1 MGKKDLLFTIGCI
14 LIVAAI
20 MLVGVYGVVTRENN
34 VVSVDKELDTG
45 VISEN
50 IEEKIELP
58 TVSGENVLKPFYF
71 GSSIQEIEDMEL
83 DVRFSIEDIDLE
95 NKKIKFEIYN
105 PDLYDAVEVSNLK
118 VGDKIV
124 VSEKEIFIDS
134 LEENGDFIEIN
145 GGIGG
150 SETGVSLVA
159 ADGGTYRS
167 VVFNDHSTFAYVGE
181 TEFSFANNFVIEDYF
196 GGDYGNDGRKAS
208 LENLSEFIKE
218 LPEGYGEFGEICTT
232 LRVVDNKVV
241 SIVRRWIP

>member
-1 MGKKDLLFTIGCI
+1 MDKKDMLFIVCCI

-20 MLVGVYGVVTRENN
+20 MLFGVYGVVTREKN
-34 VVSVDKELDTG
+34 VVNVDKELETG
-45 VISEN
+45 VISET
-50 IEEKIELP
+50 IEEIELP
-58 TVSGENVLKPFYF
+58 TVSGERVLKPFYF
-71 GSSIQEIEDMEL
+71 GSSIEEIDDMIL
-83 DVRFSIEDIDLE
+83 DVRFSIDDIDLE

-105 PDLYDAVEVSNLK
+105 PDLYDAVEVNELK

-124 VSEKEIFIDS
+124 VSEEEILIDNI
-134 LEENGDFIEIN
+134 EENSNFVEIN

-181 TEFSFANNFVIEDYF
+181 TEFPFANNFVIEDYF

-232 LRVVDNKVV
+232 LRVVNNEVV
-241 SIVRRWIP
+241 NITRRWIP

>member
-1 MGKKDLLFTIGCI
+1 MDKKDMLFIVCCI

-20 MLVGVYGVVTRENN
+20 MLFGVYGVVTREKN
-34 VVSVDKELDTG
+34 VVNVDKELETG
-45 VISEN
+45 VISET
-50 IEEKIELP
+50 IEEIELP
-58 TVSGENVLKPFYF
+58 TVSGERVLKPFYF
-71 GSSIQEIEDMEL
+71 GSSIEEIDDMIL
-83 DVRFSIEDIDLE
+83 DVRFSIDDIDLE

-105 PDLYDAVEVSNLK
+105 PDLYDAVEVNNLK

-124 VSEKEIFIDS
+124 VSEETILI
-134 LEENGDFIEIN
+134 ENIEMTGNFVEIN

-181 TEFSFANNFVIEDYF
+181 TEFPFANNFVIEDYF

-232 LRVVDNKVV
+232 LRVVNNEVV
-241 SIVRRWIP
+241 NITRRWIP

>member
-1 MGKKDLLFTIGCI
+1 MDKKDMLFIVCCI

-20 MLVGVYGVVTRENN
+20 MLFGVYGVVTREKN
-34 VVSVDKELDTG
+34 VVNVDKELETG
-45 VISEN
+45 VISET
-50 IEEKIELP
+50 IEEIELP
-58 TVSGENVLKPFYF
+58 TVSGERVLKPFYF
-71 GSSIQEIEDMEL
+71 GSSIEEIDDMIL
-83 DVRFSIEDIDLE
+83 DVRFSIDDIDLE

-105 PDLYDAVEVSNLK
+105 PDLYDAVEVNELK

-124 VSEKEIFIDS
+124 VSEEEILIDS
-134 LEENGDFIEIN
+134 IEENSNFVEIN

-167 VVFNDHSTFAYVGE
+167 VVFNDHSTFAYVDE
-181 TEFSFANNFVIEDYF
+181 TEFPFANIFVIEDYF

-218 LPEGYGEFGEICTT
+218 LPENYGEFGEICTT
-232 LRVVDNKVV
+232 LRVVNNEVV
-241 SIVRRWIP
+241 NITRRWIP

>member
-1 MGKKDLLFTIGCI
+1 MDKKDMLFTVCCI

-20 MLVGVYGVVTRENN
+20 MLFGVYGVVTREKN
-34 VVSVDKELDTG
+34 VVNVDKELETG
-45 VISEN
+45 VISET
-50 IEEKIELP
+50 IEEIKLP
-58 TVSGENVLKPFYF
+58 TVSGERVLKPFYF
-71 GSSIQEIEDMEL
+71 GSSIEEIDDMIL
-83 DVRFSIEDIDLE
+83 DVRFSIDDIDLE

-105 PDLYDAVEVSNLK
+105 PDLYDAVEVNELK

-124 VSEKEIFIDS
+124 VSEEEILIDNI
-134 LEENGDFIEIN
+134 EENSNFVEIN

-181 TEFSFANNFVIEDYF
+181 TEFPFANNFVIEDYF

-232 LRVVDNKVV
+232 LRVVNNEVV
-241 SIVRRWIP
+241 NITRRWIP

>member
-1 MGKKDLLFTIGCI
+1 MDKKDMLFIVCCI

-20 MLVGVYGVVTRENN
+20 MLFGVYGVVTREKN
-34 VVSVDKELDTG
+34 VVNVDKELETG
-45 VISEN
+45 VISET
-50 IEEKIELP
+50 IEEIKLP
-58 TVSGENVLKPFYF
+58 TVSGERVLKPFYF
-71 GSSIQEIEDMEL
+71 GSSIEEIDDMIL
-83 DVRFSIEDIDLE
+83 DVRFSIDDIDLE

-105 PDLYDAVEVSNLK
+105 PDLYDAVEVNNLK

-124 VSEKEIFIDS
+124 VSEETILI
-134 LEENGDFIEIN
+134 ENIEMTGNFVEIN

-181 TEFSFANNFVIEDYF
+181 TEFPFANNFVIEDYF

-232 LRVVDNKVV
+232 LRVVNNEVV
-241 SIVRRWIP
+241 NITRRWIP